1 MFLKFIYILQIYIVI
16 YCINCAKISW
26 TDSRTTEFDHKT
38 NIYRTVIIEHAFA
51 LSILDNKPP
60 TTGMQETGR
69 VSAELG
75 LTQQGQH
82 GLRRQYK

>member
-1 MFLKFIYILQIYIVI
+1 MILTTFVYYIYQ
-16 YCINCAKISW
+16 
-26 TDSRTTEFDHKT
+26 TFM
-38 NIYRTVIIEHAFA
+38 IEHAFA